1 MEIQAHPLASTI
13 QVARGAFIN
22 LVGNLGKVSHFA
34 FDVVA
39 SRVLGE
45 HVFGYFST
53 TWLVMHL
60 CLIVCYFGAHRLVID
75 FVARHRDGD
84 QSLYYRGILGCI
96 LLSFFLSILL
106 VVTVYLLADDLAAFI
121 GKPPVAEY
129 LKIVCWSA
137 PFYCLT
143 TVLLSAT
150 RGIKIMHL
158 WVFVRFGVEP
168 FSDLVLLIVIYLLFA
183 TSAAQFYAKAVT
195 FTLGAFLSVYIFH
208 RYFSLRDLL
217 RQWPA
222 LEQWKRI
229 LVLGF
234 PIMVADFLSILIL
247 RVDIIPLSVLAAPV
261 QVATFQV
268 VLNISNVMRTIP
280 QAIDPILMPVVVE
293 MQRRNDYTALEHIYS
308 TLIRATL
315 FLAVGFYVMVLLF
328 GPLLMSIYGDAYVP
342 GFTALAIACCGV
354 LLHTLSSSVEP
365 ALIMSGY
372 PYLNLINNVFFVV
385 VNLVADFLLIPA
397 YGLIG
402 AAIGSLTA
410 SLLTAT
416 LQTVMLYRVLHVQ
429 PLAWHYVWVLLYGL
443 VFLILFKLLH
453 SVLGEAGLYDGLAV
467 RILLFG
473 TYVVSYL
480 VLGWKWVLHD
490 EERKVFRSI
499 IQRKPS

>member
-1 MEIQAHPLASTI
+1 
-13 QVARGAFIN
+13 
-22 LVGNLGKVSHFA
+22 
-34 FDVVA
+34 
-39 SRVLGE
+39 
-45 HVFGYFST
+45 
-53 TWLVMHL
+53 
-60 CLIVCYFGAHRLVID
+60 
-75 FVARHRDGD
+75 
-84 QSLYYRGILGCI
+84 
-96 LLSFFLSILL
+96 
-106 VVTVYLLADDLAAFI
+106 
-121 GKPPVAEY
+121 
-129 LKIVCWSA
+129 
-137 PFYCLT
+137 
-143 TVLLSAT
+143 
-150 RGIKIMHL
+150 
-158 WVFVRFGVEP
+158 
-168 FSDLVLLIVIYLLFA
+168 
-183 TSAAQFYAKAVT
+183 
-195 FTLGAFLSVYIFH
+195 
-208 RYFSLRDLL
+208 
-217 RQWPA
+217 
-222 LEQWKRI
+222 
-229 LVLGF
+229 
-234 PIMVADFLSILIL
+234 
-247 RVDIIPLSVLAAPV
+247 
-261 QVATFQV
+261 
-268 VLNISNVMRTIP
+268 
-280 QAIDPILMPVVVE
+280 
-293 MQRRNDYTALEHIYS
+293 
-308 TLIRATL
+308 
-315 FLAVGFYVMVLLF
+315 
-328 GPLLMSIYGDAYVP
+328 MSIYGDAYVP

-453 SVLGEAGLYDGLAV
+453 SVLGEAGLYDELAV